1 MKYFFVFVGFYLT
14 IFHVDKYAIAGN
26 SCDNMHG
33 LHQEMTSCIQ
43 KETAKY
49 ESEIKNQLSSKVS
62 DYNFSK
68 DFYNKQRLS
77 IHEKCM
83 LYSNVGGQRGELLTL
98 QCELD
103 SVKEFGKYISQYIE
117 DIDNS

>member
-1 MKYFFVFVGFYLT
+1 MKFFFVFVGLYLT
-14 IFHVDKYAIAGN
+14 MFHIDKYAIASN
-26 SCDNMHG
+26 NCHNMNG
-33 LHQEMTSCIQ
+33 LHQEMISCIQ
-43 KETAKY
+43 KETEKY
-49 ESEIKNQLSSKVS
+49 ELKIKNQLSSKDS

-83 LYSNVGGQRGELLTL
+83 LYTNIGGQRGELLTL

-103 SVKEFGKYISQYIE
+103 SVKEFEKYISQYIE